1 MSHENYLFITPI
13 FIYLSLYLLN
23 IVFAVVESRVFKI
36 IDNCYKPRFPDTD
49 SFHFK
54 ILSV

>member
-1 MSHENYLFITPI
+1 MKIIYLFITPI